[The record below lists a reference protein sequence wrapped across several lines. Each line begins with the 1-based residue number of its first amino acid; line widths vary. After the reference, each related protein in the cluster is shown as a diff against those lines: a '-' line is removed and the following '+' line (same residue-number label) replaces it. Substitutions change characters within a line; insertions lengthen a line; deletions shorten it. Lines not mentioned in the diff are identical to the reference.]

1 MSEYIN
7 KIDKMA
13 HHRNGVS
20 GQSFTVVMFENAG
33 NKAPMLA
40 VVFDDTD
47 KHVAVFDF
55 NLLKQGVIEFGPNSF
70 RGDNYEREL
79 RAFIEQ
85 LT

>member
-1 MSEYIN
+1 MSEYIH

-13 HHRNGVS
+13 HHRNGIS
-20 GQSFTVVMFENAG
+20 GQGFTVVMFQNSG
-33 NKAPMLA
+33 NKAPMIA
-40 VVFDDTD
+40 VVFDDTE

-55 NLLKQGVIEFGPNSF
+55 NLLKQGVIEFGSNSF
-70 RGDNYEREL
+70 RGDNYEHDL